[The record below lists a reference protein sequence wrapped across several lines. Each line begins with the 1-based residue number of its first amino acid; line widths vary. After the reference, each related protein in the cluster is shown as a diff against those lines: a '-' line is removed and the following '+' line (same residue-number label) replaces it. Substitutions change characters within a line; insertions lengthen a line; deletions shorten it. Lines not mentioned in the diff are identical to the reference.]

1 MIEKLTYEIFRK
13 LRIGSNFT
21 DLYGLGLRNS
31 YTTQDRTKSCPK
43 LYFDKDSEGNEL
55 IFTTIID
62 LLEYACGVEL
72 PLPEVGDT
80 PEGGYRDI
88 TSGSLNLD
96 EVVSKM
102 TNGTIPTLEIAN
114 KVIMDA
120 QKSDKNIWMPIDAKE
135 VILNNIYAQAAA
147 ENGAYNLF
155 EQPQSVNEPI
165 SQFEANDVKIDG
177 ANLMHNVFSLYN
189 LAEGA
194 VVIVKKSSFDLNV
207 AKSNV
212 LRLSNYLNAN
222 NVKVV
227 FENVNWTY
235 ENVPYTEADLD
246 WAGLVIYQPAG
257 EDSALTGDLSHLNT
271 WSFEFR
277 NCRYNGRLITENEF
291 GKISNAIYLYNINN
305 SKASEEPSGLNVSF
319 A

>member
-1 MIEKLTYEIFRK
+1 MIEKLTYEVFRK
-13 LRIGSNFT
+13 LRIGNNFI
-21 DLYGLGLRNS
+21 DLYGLGLRND
-31 YTTQDRTKSCPK
+31 YTTQERTKSCPK
-43 LYFDKDSEGNEL
+43 LYFDKDREGNEL

-88 TSGSLNLD
+88 TSGPLNLD

-102 TNGTIPTLEIAN
+102 TNGTIPSLEVAN

-135 VILNNIYAQAAA
+135 VILNNIYAQASVD
-147 ENGAYNLF
+147 NGAYNLF
-155 EQPQSVNEPI
+155 EQPQSTKEPI
-165 SQFEANDVKIDG
+165 SQFEANEVKISG

-194 VVIVKKSSFDLNV
+194 VIVVRNSTFDLNV
-207 AKSNV
+207 SKSNV
-212 LRLSNYLNAN
+212 LRLSNYLNVD
-222 NVKVV
+222 NVKVI

-235 ENVPYTEADLD
+235 ENAPYTEEDLA
-246 WAGLVIYQPAG
+246 WAGLVIYQPAST
-257 EDSALTGDLSHLNT
+257 DSALNGDLSHLST
-271 WSFEFR
+271 WLFEFR
-277 NCRYNGRLITENEF
+277 NCKYNGRLITENEF

-305 SKASEEPSGLNVSF
+305 SKASEAPEGLNISF